1 MMLITRFSDHSLRM
15 QIALVFG
22 TLVVTLSVLLSLGF
36 GELLKHR
43 IQRDAGSSLQVVAE
57 NAGKLL
63 ALGLMQRSLEAE
75 VMASAEVVWSK
86 GLDSAEAQHMLAR
99 SQAMQPTNLWIGVA
113 DAQGVVR
120 NATRGLLVG
129 QSVAQ
134 RPWFQHGL
142 EGVHV
147 GDVHPA
153 KLLESLLPPTA
164 TGEPHRF
171 VDFAA
176 PIRIGPTTVGVLG
189 IHGSWQWTREVLE
202 SLTPASSDESALE
215 LFIFDREGQ
224 LIFAPGGQT
233 EVMRSAG
240 QRLPEDI
247 SVNNNRDGDR
257 TQTTVVQ
264 WRDGKRYLTAATQLQ
279 PRNAAS
285 DLGWRIVARQPVEL
299 AFAEADNTVQLALV
313 IGLTAALLASAL
325 AWLAARRLS
334 VDLYALADAASAVE
348 AGLPGSDI
356 PTMQSSREVQ
366 QLSQSLGRMTHRLL
380 AAREAME
387 EKVRLRTLELEAAN
401 RALDLQARTDALTGL
416 LNRRGFETQMAF
428 AVALARRS
436 SRPLSLITVDVD
448 HFKRVNDTYGHE
460 AGDEVLRRL
469 ARTLESRLRGSDVVA
484 RLGEKSSWRCCP
496 TPTWTAPSPLRRPL
510 SPPWQS
516 NRTRSWAPSP
526 SAQVSQ
532 PCAAQTTTAPPCCVG
547 AMQRSTRPRARD
559 ATGSAWRRE
568 GCPSPQWRR
577 PPVLRAVAPGFRLA
591 ARVPQNT
598 AAVGLTALADQ
609 RPERQPPT
617 PIAPGH
623 RAGGPASST
632 CSRSGRELPCAAQ
645 RH

>member
-1 MMLITRFSDHSLRM
+1 MMFITRFSDHSLRM

-22 TLVVTLSVLLSLGF
+22 TLVVGLSVLLSLGF

-43 IQRDAGSSLQVVAE
+43 IQRDAGNSLQVVAE

-99 SQAMQPTNLWIGVA
+99 SQAMQPTNVWIGVA

-120 NATRGLLVG
+120 NATNGLLVG

-142 EGVHV
+142 QGVHV
-147 GDVHPA
+147 GDVHA
-153 KLLESLLPPTA
+153 AQLLESLLPPTA

-176 PIRIGPTTVGVLG
+176 PIRIGPTTVGVFA

-202 SLTPASSDESALE
+202 SLTPASSDEGALE
-215 LFIFDREGQ
+215 LFIFDRQGT
-224 LIFAPGGQT
+224 LIFAPGGRT
-233 EVMRSAG
+233 EVMRAAG

-247 SVNNNRDGDR
+247 QINNNRDGGGS
-257 TQTTVVQ
+257 TQTAVARWQ
-264 WRDGKRYLTAATQLQ
+264 DGKRYLTAATQLQ

-299 AFAEADNTVQLALV
+299 AFAEADDTVQLALA
-313 IGLTAALLASAL
+313 IGLAAALLASAL

-334 VDLYALADAASAVE
+334 VDLYALADAASGVE
-348 AGLPGSDI
+348 AGRPGSDI
-356 PTMQSSREVQ
+356 PAMQSSREVQ
-366 QLSQSLGRMTHRLL
+366 QLSQSLGRMTHHLL

-401 RALDLQARTDALTGL
+401 RALDLQARTDVLTGL

-484 RLGEKSSWRCCP
+484 RLGGEEFVALLPDTDLNGAQSIAQALV
-496 TPTWTAPSPLRRPL
+496 TAMAEQQDPVVGTITVSAGVATMRGAEDNGAAMLRRGDAAL
-510 SPPWQS
+510 YEAKGQGR
-516 NRTRSWAPSP
+516 NR
-526 SAQVSQ
+526 V
-532 PCAAQTTTAPPCCVG
+532 CVE
-547 AMQRSTRPRARD
+547 A
-559 ATGSAWRRE
+559 
-568 GCPSPQWRR
+568 
-577 PPVLRAVAPGFRLA
+577 
-591 ARVPQNT
+591 
-598 AAVGLTALADQ
+598 
-609 RPERQPPT
+609 
-617 PIAPGH
+617 
-623 RAGGPASST
+623 
-632 CSRSGRELPCAAQ
+632 
-645 RH
+645 